1 LPGKL
6 PNWTCGYGPR
16 RRRAG
21 DRRLRRAADLVS
33 IQLLDGIG
41 AGIFGA
47 LFFIVIADL
56 TRGTGHYNLALGA
69 ASAAWGMG
77 AALSNF
83 VAGFIVDQVSFNG
96 AFLFLAAMASLA
108 FLLFWLA
115 VPETGEGGKS
125 VEAEMDAQES
135 RNAPALGLAR
145 QRAAAK

>member
-6 PNWTCGYGPR
+6 PNWTCGYG

-69 ASAAWGMG
+69 ASAAWGIRAKLG
-77 AALSNF
+77 EALREQY
-83 VAGFIVDQVSFNG
+83 D
-96 AFLFLAAMASLA
+96 LME
-108 FLLFWLA
+108 
-115 VPETGEGGKS
+115 P
-125 VEAEMDAQES
+125 
-135 RNAPALGLAR
+135 APQGLAKLVR
-145 QRAAAK
+145 QLDAREHERDIAQAGLSRIDETKARKALPICTRGITLL